1 MRIQNSYDEIGK
13 VTDAVSALS
22 KENQLTKKQANDL
35 FLVLDEVITNIIK
48 FAYDK
53 PGQYIDI
60 NLELS
65 PKHFKFVFKDSGRPF
80 NMTES
85 RPREAVQSLEAAEIG
100 GLGLHFIQKIAT
112 SMGYHRTDE
121 QNILTLEKKY
131 EG

>member
-1 MRIQNSYDEIGK
+1 MRIQNSYDEISK

-22 KENQLTKKQANDL
+22 KEHQLTKKQANDL

-53 PGQYIDI
+53 PDQFIDI
-60 NLELS
+60 DLEIS
-65 PKHFKFVFKDSGRPF
+65 AKHFKFVFKDSGRPF
-80 NMTES
+80 NMTET
-85 RPREAVQSLEAAEIG
+85 RTREAIHSLETAEIG

-112 SMGYHRTDE
+112 SMGYDRANE